1 VPVGTR
7 DGSLAESDANILSS
21 DQHSTEPEGGTFF
34 MRMVFR
40 LEGLLERRD
49 ELEST
54 FAAQVAEP
62 LEMDWRFAYADET
75 KRTAV
80 LASRED
86 HCLLDLLWRRR
97 RTSSRPTSS
106 P

>member
-1 VPVGTR
+1 
-7 DGSLAESDANILSS
+7 
-21 DQHSTEPEGGTFF
+21 